1 MKEQVNVPVA
11 AEADTTAIDFGQAE
25 PGRDVF
31 GNKKDAKSEVR
42 VAAKEPDEPPQV
54 ESEPVSS
61 AVVEST
67 VEKSADEP
75 QPETVAVVEDEVVE
89 GPPSEDDAEAERAR
103 SELFPNADG
112 DA

>member
-1 MKEQVNVPVA
+1 MPVA

-25 PGRDVF
+25 PGHDVF

-42 VAAKEPDEPPQV
+42 VAAKEPEEPDEPPKV
-54 ESEPVSS
+54 ESEPTSS
-61 AVVEST
+61 AVTESV

-75 QPETVAVVEDEVVE
+75 ETATVAVVDDEVVE